1 MSEPNQPEPLLGITA
16 QDAGMDRMLR
26 RSLTELR
33 DQNAGTPLGD
43 LLDDVLAGRR
53 SLRDVARTPE
63 FDAAVAP
70 AAQKATQQW
79 AALSPEERDTLVAQ
93 GKAQLEES
101 RAAAFQEREAR
112 TAD

>member
-1 MSEPNQPEPLLGITA
+1 VSEPTQPEPLLGITV

-26 RSLTELR
+26 RSVVELR
-33 DQNAGTPLGD
+33 DRSAGTPLAD

-70 AAQKATQQW
+70 AAREASEQW
-79 AALSPEERDTLVAQ
+79 ANLSPEERDALVAQ
-93 GKAQLEES
+93 GKATLEES
-101 RAAAFQEREAR
+101 RADAFVERQDGAA
-112 TAD
+112 D